1 VSGVPA
7 PGRLYHGVY
16 PGGITGEEDDITP
29 ADVQSYETTAGRSV
43 AWVYFSHNWYRDRAF
58 PLTTATW
65 IRDEGAVPFI
75 RLMMRSSPDQNV
87 SEPVYTLEAILA
99 GDFDDDLSAWGR
111 SAAAFGSPLI
121 VEWGTEMNGS
131 WFPWNGSWYG
141 GGPQGPALFRGA
153 FRHIVRTVCAEGT
166 PNVTWVFHVNGTD
179 VPDASWN
186 ALENYYPGDDAVD
199 WVGVSV
205 YGALTPQDTEWPVFA
220 DGMDG
225 VIDRV
230 TATAPGK
237 PAFLFEFGVTM
248 GNPLGDAAT
257 WADVALSDLFTDRW
271 PAVRGFSWWNE
282 TWENDGNATHD
293 TNMRVQDVPGLS
305 AVFQARLSSPDLVD
319 RPIG

>member
-1 VSGVPA
+1 MRRFVLAAIAFVVMAA
-7 PGRLYHGVY
+7 PGTAQDRPAVLVTGSSSGIGLKITEVLSANGYLVYAGARSADDLARLDAMENVES
-16 PGGITGEEDDITP
+16 IRL
-29 ADVQSYETTAGRSV
+29 DVTDQAEIDAAVEVVSAAGR
-43 AWVYFSHNWYRDRAF
+43 
-58 PLTTATW
+58 
-65 IRDEGAVPFI
+65 
-75 RLMMRSSPDQNV
+75 
-87 SEPVYTLEAILA
+87 
-99 GDFDDDLSAWGR
+99 
-111 SAAAFGSPLI
+111 
-121 VEWGTEMNGS
+121 
-131 WFPWNGSWYG
+131 
-141 GGPQGPALFRGA
+141 
-153 FRHIVRTVCAEGT
+153 
-166 PNVTWVFHVNGTD
+166 
-179 VPDASWN
+179 
-186 ALENYYPGDDAVD
+186 
-199 WVGVSV
+199 
-205 YGALTPQDTEWPVFA
+205 
-220 DGMDG
+220 G